1 MTHFEIHTEIPT
13 TLFDQKDII
22 PKHALIGFVPTDD
35 DNSIVSPI
43 SSSDTCSFSSRRS
56 SYSSFA
62 SSSFNSSPGSLI
74 RHSKSLQLDSS
85 DKATLY
91 PTKKSAY
98 DRIEFLEEQLR
109 VQRQL
114 NESILKKKSLKDGK
128 GESGNTEV
136 LSPMIIHKLQEIK
149 QLVADYHIEFSQN
162 KDHAKAFSI
171 QNEVSFSTQI
181 IENWIQR
188 VTQLDISPTKQ
199 DLKNVMIPL
208 LHAAEIERNRNA
220 RLVEALSR
228 LSQQKHTVSKTAR
241 KLNSRVMSLERETNQ
256 LKQKLT
262 NIKQQHKEESTEME
276 LVIEDMRK
284 EMESMIEE
292 LDQAKQQKDRLEEK
306 LELLEKDLMDGLPED
321 RLHALQRESETRLEQ
336 LKLDNQEQVDRLNQA
351 LQERNKIIS
360 THTQQ
365 VEALKQEKDQLRSRL
380 VQAERSAAEFD
391 LLIAVERKKNEQPS
405 GSDKEL
411 EEALKRTLAERDAE
425 IAKTNQELEKT
436 KKQIDRVQQF
446 NEKQIQR
453 EVDARLEELET
464 QLRLAHKKD
473 TDTYKLQISREV
485 RELSGQLVEFEEE
498 LQALERQHLQ
508 DQQSIENAKHSQFS
522 VEETMRI
529 EKNNWERKE
538 HELKMDITKAEQ
550 RIISLEKEVLLLYG
564 KNLDMAMHLGELEV

>member
-1 MTHFEIHTEIPT
+1 
-13 TLFDQKDII
+13 
-22 PKHALIGFVPTDD
+22 
-35 DNSIVSPI
+35 
-43 SSSDTCSFSSRRS
+43 
-56 SYSSFA
+56 
-62 SSSFNSSPGSLI
+62 
-74 RHSKSLQLDSS
+74 
-85 DKATLY
+85 
-91 PTKKSAY
+91 
-98 DRIEFLEEQLR
+98 
-109 VQRQL
+109 
-114 NESILKKKSLKDGK
+114 
-128 GESGNTEV
+128 
-136 LSPMIIHKLQEIK
+136 MIISFLT
-149 QLVADYHIEFSQN
+149 L
-162 KDHAKAFSI
+162 DHAKAFSI